1 MVEYFDSSLGYIPK
15 LQIYC
20 HEANLPA
27 LLSNYQQAIVALLS
41 NYQQVTVPKGAI
53 VARTGLRS
61 DIHLRERPRNN
72 IRPCH
77 CVGVLTDPAIVWV
90 YQSIK
95 LNHCAGIFKQYNPA
109 YLQGI
114 HNNCTTETR
123 QVYAKFCTNTG
134 MGINIEVYRS
144 RIGHT
149 PESYFSFAFICVCNN
164 LLLFFIDQL
173 QSRNLSL

>member
-1 MVEYFDSSLGYIPK
+1 MDIDISYFDILCFSQQANVCSVVPGDLFHILTKGRRYFVFETLSLFISIAHCLLWLNILGYIPN

-27 LLSNYQQAIVALLS
+27 LLSNYQQAI
-41 NYQQVTVPKGAI
+41 VPKGAI

-72 IRPCH
+72 IRHCH
-77 CVGVLTDPAIVWV
+77 CVGVQTDPAMVWV

-109 YLQGI
+109 FLDQNQTACL
-114 HNNCTTETR
+114 H
-123 QVYAKFCTNTG
+123 A
-134 MGINIEVYRS
+134 
-144 RIGHT
+144 GHT
-149 PESYFSFAFICVCNN
+149 
-164 LLLFFIDQL
+164 
-173 QSRNLSL
+173 